1 MNITD
6 HIAQEHSYLLDN
18 IHLEEDNSQS
28 VLSKV
33 IEEPVIEEPEIA
45 IYKEAACST
54 PFFERVFQG
63 IDENYHQDD
72 ETKDFWKIQNNKLI
86 RVVSKVVKG

>member
-1 MNITD
+1 MNVTD
-6 HIAQEHSYLLDN
+6 HIAQEHSYLLDDM
-18 IHLEEDNSQS
+18 HLEDDNSQS

-33 IEEPVIEEPEIA
+33 IEEPKIA
-45 IYKEAACST
+45 ISKEASFT

-63 IDENYHQDD
+63 TDEDYHQDD